1 MFLRFDEKMSLEPG
15 NIRDIAHLARLHVS
29 EDDVQRYADELS
41 EILRFVEQM
50 NAVDTSGVMP
60 MAHPLDMAQPL
71 RPDVITEQDQREE
84 YQANAPAVR
93 DGLYLVPKVI
103 E

>member
-15 NIRDIAHLARLHVS
+15 TILNVAHLARLHLS
-29 EDDVQRYADELS
+29 EDDVQQYVSELS
-41 EILRFVEQM
+41 AILRFIEQM
-50 NAVDTSGVMP
+50 NTVDTSGVIP
-60 MAHPLDMAQPL
+60 MAHPLDMTQPL
-71 RPDVITEQDQREE
+71 RADVITEHDRREE

-93 DGLYLVPKVI
+93 DGFYVVPKVI

>member
-1 MFLRFDEKMSLEPG
+1 MSLEPG
-15 NIRDIAHLARLHVS
+15 NILNIAHLARLHVS
-29 EDDVQRYADELS
+29 EDDVRRYAGELS
-41 EILRFVEQM
+41 EILRFIEQM

-71 RPDVITEQDQREE
+71 RPDVVTEQDYREE
-84 YQANAPAVR
+84 YQASAPAVR